1 MHQTTLIRRKVLTD
15 RISKTKPN
23 LGRFLRD
30 IWKSWERQGKSCLAH
45 RPEQKALTQSKPSTR
60 PSSQFKPLFLLTLL
74 PKCAIQQ
81 TVVFHQ
87 RAQPS
92 SMGGD
97 QAEPWSHTTTIF
109 QTEAISLSPETE
121 RNRESYGAISHCWE
135 EGTSAT
141 SPVGGALKQHLQAWS
156 LITNNPWILETV
168 KGYRFEIIKTPPF
181 NFPIPEIQIPL

>member
-121 RNRESYGAISHCWE
+121 RNRESYGAIPLVRWRDISNKPSRWSPE
-135 EGTSAT
+135 AT
-141 SPVGGALKQHLQAWS
+141 FTGLVLYNKQSLDSRNSSGLQIW
-156 LITNNPWILETV
+156 NHQNPSI
-168 KGYRFEIIKTPPF
+168 
-181 NFPIPEIQIPL
+181 